1 MSEHH
6 NRHMSGQV
14 VVITGAS
21 SGIGAAAARLLA
33 AQGAHIVPV
42 GRSPERTAQLAAA
55 VNAEPVFADFADLAQ
70 VRRAARVILDRCPRI
85 DVLVN
90 NAGAVLP
97 TRQLTVDGNE
107 MTLQINH
114 LAPHLLTTLLLPRL
128 LSSGTPSRPARIV
141 STSSSGSRWMMAD
154 PEDLQWERRRYG
166 RGLQAYSTAKLI
178 TRIITAELARRVHGE
193 NIHVS
198 AVHPGVVRT
207 RFGAEHP
214 TWSGLVRPISGFF
227 LTPEQGADPLV
238 RLAAAPRGTSG
249 TYFHRR
255 REGRPH
261 RQVGDTR
268 LADRLWRISETLL
281 GARSGS
287 E

>member
-1 MSEHH
+1 MSR
-6 NRHMSGQV
+6 RHDPNMSGQV

-21 SGIGAAAARLLA
+21 SGIGAATARQLA
-33 AQGAHIVPV
+33 SQGATIVPV
-42 GRSPERTAQLAAA
+42 GRSYRRTAQLAAA
-55 VNAEPVFADFADLAQ
+55 VDAEPVCADFADLGQ
-70 VRRAARVILDRCPRI
+70 VRRAAGLILDRCPRI
-85 DVLVN
+85 DVLIN

-107 MTLQINH
+107 MTLQVNH

-128 LSSGTPSRPARIV
+128 LTSGSPSRPARII
-141 STSSSGSRWMMAD
+141 STSSSGSRWVTLD

-178 TRIITAELARRVHGE
+178 TRITTAELARRVGGA
-193 NIHVS
+193 NLHVC
-198 AVHPGVVRT
+198 AVHPGIVRT

-214 TWSGLVRPISGFF
+214 TWSGIVRPVSGLF

-238 RLAAAPRGTSG
+238 RLAVAPRGDSG

-261 RQVGDTR
+261 RQVGDTH
-268 LADRLWRISETLL
+268 LADRLWRMSETLL
-281 GARSGS
+281 GVRSAP